1 MSDNLIELR
10 KLPGLTERKGIANPE
25 TIILAS
31 EHVTNYAIL
40 FSLPVLIFLERPAVR
55 YFFAV
60 KIGKDV

>member
-10 KLPGLTERKGIANPE
+10 KLAGSERKGIATPE
-25 TIILAS
+25 TIILAND
-31 EHVTNYAIL
+31 HVTNYAVL
-40 FSLPVLIFLERPAVR
+40 FSLPVLIFLERPGLR